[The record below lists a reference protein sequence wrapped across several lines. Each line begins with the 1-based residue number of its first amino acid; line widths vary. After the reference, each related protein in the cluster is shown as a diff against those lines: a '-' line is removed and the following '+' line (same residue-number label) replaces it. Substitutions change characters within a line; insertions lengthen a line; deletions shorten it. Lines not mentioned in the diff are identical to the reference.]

1 MMPMLAVLLEPLRVP
16 CLYLPL
22 RVLLARMMGHHK
34 LRVNLIGAGAGFG
47 YFSSVLGGN
56 EQEQLNQLDQDQ
68 IASHQKPINSQL
80 FPLLLLFGGGS
91 VLTNHP
97 IRSLE

>member
-1 MMPMLAVLLEPLRVP
+1 MLTVVLLELLMVP

-22 RVLLARMMGHHK
+22 RVLLAQMMGHHK
-34 LRVNLIGAGAGFG
+34 QRVNLIRVG

-68 IASHQKPINSQL
+68 IASHQKPINSQAL
-80 FPLLLLFGGGS
+80 PKGL
-91 VLTNHP
+91 VCPN
-97 IRSLE
+97 